1 MITYKTAPL
10 LMPTVQQ
17 RSHHDLLTAT
27 QVDEAKAMG
36 IKGMTTSNTQYDLL
50 KLVRFQVTR
59 NRHTG
64 LFEKNLTHKHG
75 RKVAKKILNKLF
87 DNQTIIK

>member
-1 MITYKTAPL
+1 MQTYKTAL
-10 LMPTVQQ
+10 LLIPVVQQ

-50 KLVRFQVTR
+50 KLVRFQKAR
-59 NRHTG
+59 ARHTG
-64 LFEKNLTHKHG
+64 LFTKNLTHKHG
-75 RKVAKKILNKLF
+75 RKVAKRILNKLF
-87 DNQTIIK
+87 DNQKS